1 MVSFAA
7 LGRRFELAWRPSGRA
22 LVLLV
27 GCWLVGCWL
36 AACGAPAPAPVE
48 EAPAVRGNRP
58 PSEFIAGSRPAY
70 RDSEEAIAAAA
81 AAAASR
87 QEGENTAEQKPFR
100 IVLLQ
105 TPEKGA
111 YLNHVATVLRRQH
124 YGKGTPL
131 YNRRVVVA
139 TYTVRQPFEQGENLM
154 FYRRGN
160 LLVAV
165 ELVDRLPNAAG
176 IQLLLMSPEMASRQG
191 FDLVI
196 VPREGALN

>member
-1 MVSFAA
+1 MVSFAV

-27 GCWLVGCWL
+27 GCWL
-36 AACGAPAPAPVE
+36 ASCGAPAPAPVE
-48 EAPAVRGNRP
+48 EASAARNNRP

-70 RDSEEAIAAAA
+70 RDSEETIAAAA
-81 AAAASR
+81 GASR

-131 YNRRVVVA
+131 YNRRVVIA